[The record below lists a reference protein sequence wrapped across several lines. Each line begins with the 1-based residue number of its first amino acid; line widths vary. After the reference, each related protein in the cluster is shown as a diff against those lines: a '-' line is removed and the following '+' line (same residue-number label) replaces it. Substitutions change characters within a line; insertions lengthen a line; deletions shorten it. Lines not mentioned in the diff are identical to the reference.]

1 MTVYSSISEAG
12 RSIGVTATGIKNAF
26 RRQKEQDASPIL
38 IKKRYQ
44 ITKLV
49 KRLER
54 IHAIR
59 SHRVSVLDSL
69 TNETSVYPSIREAA
83 KGIGVSK
90 SSISQAFIRLFEGD
104 SVRVKKK
111 RYQITKL
118 QD

>member
-1 MTVYSSISEAG
+1 MRAKALTPERIE
-12 RSIGVTATGIKNAF
+12 RLKIKNSSP
-26 RRQKEQDASPIL
+26 ASIAHFKGLRAKPEI
-38 IKKRYQ
+38 Q
-44 ITKLV
+44 A

-59 SHRVSVLDSL
+59 SHRVSVLDSQ

-90 SSISQAFIRLFEGD
+90 SSISQAFIRLSEGD
-104 SVRVKKK
+104 SVRIKKK